1 MKIKITDE
9 MGNNKEKELKIENM
23 KVDELLK
30 KLKIDPFKAIIMRKG
45 ELILESEVLSNED
58 EIKIIN
64 VIHGG

>member
-9 MGNNKEKELKIENM
+9 MGNDEDKEIKIETMNV
-23 KVDELLK
+23 KELLK
-30 KLKIDPFKAIIMRKG
+30 QLEIDPFEAIIMRKG
-45 ELILESEVLSNED
+45 EIIMESDTLTNED